1 MIILVTV
8 VALVFLAMR
17 LISACIAAV
26 LAVRV
31 MLEGDQAAVDGHE
44 PQDAPRPGLWDPVR
58 GPQDAPRG
66 PQDAP
71 GPTID
76 PDPDPDPATGER
88 VLARWSSAVAVV
100 RSGRADAVLTE
111 LTGGRRMSLV
121 IVVRD
126 RRSGR
131 PDRADGAEPAAPS
144 RSTILDTVPRPLT
157 GPAYLGGRD
166 DAAYLRGWDD
176 GVDWIAEGNPMRGP
190 SWSSAAYMTGWNDAV
205 RALAKARCGSPI
217 QQRVH

>member
-26 LAVRV
+26 LAIRV
-31 MLEGDQAAVDGHE
+31 MLDRDQAAVESHG
-44 PQDAPRPGLWDPVR
+44 PQDAPRPSRWDPVP

-66 PQDAP
+66 PQDAQT
-71 GPTID
+71 GPTIEQEQ
-76 PDPDPDPATGER
+76 DPATGER
-88 VLARWSSAVAVV
+88 VLARWASAVAVV
-100 RSGRADAVLTE
+100 RSPRAEAALTE

-131 PDRADGAEPAAPS
+131 PVRADSAEQAAPP

-176 GVDWIAEGNPMRGP
+176 GVDWIAEGNPVRAP

-205 RALAKARCGSPI
+205 RAMAKARCGSPSR
-217 QQRVH
+217 QLVH